1 MWPAERNL
9 MNVTWDIGLAVD
21 ADIGV
26 IVLPVSL
33 EDFTDWNG
41 SIEVSALGSPGLSEI
56 LGRWGLVQFNGP
68 WVLWSEVLIFK
79 TPLPHLTDGS

>member
-33 EDFTDWNG
+33 EDFTDWYG
-41 SIEVSALGSPGLSEI
+41 GIV
-56 LGRWGLVQFNGP
+56 
-68 WVLWSEVLIFK
+68 
-79 TPLPHLTDGS
+79 PLKCLL